1 MRSLFPLI
9 AAALACGVAVAA
21 PVPANPDAAAVTQR
35 HGAPWVK
42 PGQGAPDRDA
52 SNIGRTDR
60 NFMADAA
67 RAGLAE
73 IAAGKLALQR
83 SHAPGIREYAEV
95 LVKDHEAANAQ
106 LQQIAASKG
115 VRLPTQPSHAQ
126 QRDLQ
131 HLQRLSGKDF
141 DDRFLRQMVDDHQRA
156 VDMFGHEI
164 KGRHQDA
171 ELKNFAQQTLIG
183 LEHHLAIAESLQKHK
198 GQLPG

>member
-1 MRSLFPLI
+1 MRSLMSVL
-9 AAALACGVAVAA
+9 AAALACGVALAE
-21 PVPANPDAAAVTQR
+21 PVPANPQAAAVTQR
-35 HGAPWVK
+35 SGAPWVK
-42 PGQGAPDRDA
+42 PGQGAPHRDA

-60 NFMADAA
+60 NFLADAA

-73 IAAGKLALQR
+73 IAAGQLALQR
-83 SHAPGIREYAEV
+83 SRAPGIREYAEV
-95 LVKDHEAANAQ
+95 LVKDHQAANAR

-115 VRLPTQPSHAQ
+115 LALPTQPSHGQ

-131 HLQRLSGKDF
+131 HLQRLAGKDF

-156 VDMFGHEI
+156 IDLFGHEI

-171 ELKNFAQQTLIG
+171 DLKDFAQQTLIG
-183 LEHHLAIAESLQKHK
+183 LEHHLAVAESLQKAR